1 MAVNCGERGLLLS
14 RVRDE
19 SQVTLAA
26 YRTVYE
32 SSIAFGIR
40 KALQGEKCKTEMKK
54 RVKGIYL
61 PIVNSILECLSGKT
75 LISIYFI
82 TNLDF

>member
-19 SQVTLAA
+19 SQTTLAA
-26 YRTVYE
+26 YKTLYE

-40 KALQGEKCKTEMKK
+40 KALLAEKARAKMKK
-54 RVKGIYL
+54 TVKAL
-61 PIVNSILECLSGKT
+61 
-75 LISIYFI
+75 
-82 TNLDF
+82 TNNFK

>member
-19 SQVTLAA
+19 SQTTLTA
-26 YRTVYE
+26 YKTVYE

-40 KALQGEKCKTEMKK
+40 KALLAETAKAEIKK
-54 RVKGIYL
+54 RVKGYL
-61 PIVNSILECLSGKT
+61 ELFTDINSVKHK
-75 LISIYFI
+75 
-82 TNLDF
+82 